1 MDKYLSNIWTASAE
15 LEMIHFQT
23 DQAHER
29 LVQALCEAM
38 AARISPAAV
47 ATAANMSLS
56 ELFDTL
62 RGRRT
67 APSAENSNAVHD
79 S

>member
-1 MDKYLSNIWTASAE
+1 MDKHLSNIWSASAE
-15 LEMIHFQT
+15 LEMIQFRN

-38 AARISPAAV
+38 AARISPAA
-47 ATAANMSLS
+47 AAAAANMSLS

-67 APSAENSNAVHD
+67 TPSAENSNAVHD

>member
-1 MDKYLSNIWTASAE
+1 MDKYLKNIWSASAE
-15 LEMIHFQT
+15 LELIQFRT
-23 DQAHER
+23 DQAHED

-38 AARISPAAV
+38 AAQISPASV
-47 ATAANMSLS
+47 AAAANLSLS

-62 RGRRT
+62 RRPRT
-67 APSAENSNAVHD
+67 TPSPQTRSH

>member
-1 MDKYLSNIWTASAE
+1 MDKYLRNIWSASAE
-15 LEMIHFQT
+15 LEMIQFQT

-29 LVQALCEAM
+29 LVQALCHAM
-38 AARISPAAV
+38 AAQISPAAV

-62 RGRRT
+62 RRNRT
-67 APSAENSNAVHD
+67 APPAVDGHAVHD
-79 S
+79 T